1 LAAPP
6 LRYIM
11 PILPHVPPHSHSQ
24 TMTIFELIDSENHPW
39 DFEKILDLVW
49 VLVSY
54 GQTMPVAI
62 DKSNAII
69 DGNDVV
75 RALRVL
81 RIKSVDVVDA
91 DGLSIAKA
99 RALRLRKNSFKRA
112 WDPAAFDFITRL
124 QLD

>member
-1 LAAPP
+1 
-6 LRYIM
+6 M
-11 PILPHVPPHSHSQ
+11 KILPHVPPHSHLQ

-39 DFEKILDLVW
+39 NFEKILDLIW

-54 GQTMPVAI
+54 GQTMPVAK
-62 DKSNAII
+62 DENNAII

-81 RIKSVDVVDA
+81 RIKSVGVVDA

-99 RALRLRKNSFKRA
+99 RALRLRKNNFKRA
-112 WDPAAFDFITRL
+112 WDPAMFDFITRL

>member
-1 LAAPP
+1 MYMPP
-6 LRYIM
+6 LR
-11 PILPHVPPHSHSQ
+11 PHQHPQ

-39 DFEKILDLVW
+39 NFEKILDLIW

-54 GQTMPVAI
+54 GQTIPVAK
-62 DKSNAII
+62 DKNNAII

-81 RIKSVDVVDA
+81 RLKSVGVVDA
-91 DGLSIAKA
+91 DGLSIAEA

-112 WDPAAFDFITRL
+112 WDPAMFDFINRM